1 MPTGNAPVLA
11 GARILVTARRRG
23 DDLGAA
29 LEDRGA
35 TVVHAPTVAS
45 VDESPPRL
53 RARTQ
58 EALDHPP
65 DVVVV
70 TTAAA
75 VERWRAVAEPAG
87 LEPAVLDLLAG
98 ARVLARGPKTRAAL
112 ERLGVRPD
120 WLGEAETTAGI
131 TELLLADGVD
141 AARVLV
147 LHGGRRDADL
157 EQALRAGGAEVDGLQ
172 PYRWVPLDHH
182 AQVRS
187 AARATAGGR
196 FDAVLFTSAPG
207 AHAWLRAVRREGCLD
222 QVRSRVDERRLLLA
236 AVGAVTAEPLSFAG
250 LLARTPATARLA
262 DLVRLVLEELGDD
275 RHALLT
281 GHGLLRLRAG
291 TVTLDHRPVP
301 VSPGGLALLRRLAST
316 PGHVVSREELL
327 RVLPGA
333 SRDPHAAEVAV
344 ARLREAL
351 RGALQGGA
359 AGTAAGAAGAAGAS
373 GADDDGGLVRTV
385 VRRGYVLAAR

>member
-11 GARILVTARRRG
+11 GARILLTARRRG

-35 TVVHAPTVAS
+35 SVVHAPTVAC
-45 VDESPPRL
+45 VDESPRRL
-53 RARTQ
+53 RSHTR
-58 EALDHPP
+58 EALGHPP

-70 TTAAA
+70 TTATA
-75 VERWRAVAEPAG
+75 VERWRAVVAPAG
-87 LEPAVLDLLAG
+87 LEPAVVELLSG

-120 WLGEAETTAGI
+120 WLGEAETTTGI
-131 TELLLADGVD
+131 TDLLLADGLD
-141 AARVLV
+141 GARVLV
-147 LHGGRRDADL
+147 LHGGRHDADL
-157 EQALRAGGAEVDGLQ
+157 EEVLRSGGADVAGLQ
-172 PYRWVPLDHH
+172 PYRWVPLDDRS
-182 AQVRS
+182 QVRS
-187 AARATAGGR
+187 AARESAAGR

-207 AHAWLRAVRREGCLD
+207 AHAWLRAVRREGRLD
-222 QVRSRVDERRLLLA
+222 ELRSRVEERHLLLA

-250 LLARTPATARLA
+250 LLTRTPATARLA

-301 VSPGGLALLRRLAST
+301 LSPGGLALMRRLAST
-316 PGHVVSREELL
+316 PGHVVTREELL

-351 RGALQGGA
+351 RGALHDGRPEDGA
-359 AGTAAGAAGAAGAS
+359 AGRAGA
-373 GADDDGGLVRTV
+373 DEDGGLVRTV

>member
-35 TVVHAPTVAS
+35 TVVHAPSVAS
-45 VDESPPRL
+45 VDESPRRL
-53 RARTQ
+53 RART
-58 EALDHPP
+58 EDALAQAP

-70 TTAAA
+70 TTATA
-75 VERWRAVAEPAG
+75 VERWRAAAGPAG

-147 LHGGRRDADL
+147 LHGGRRDDDL
-157 EQALRAGGAEVDGLQ
+157 EEALRAGGAELDGLQ
-172 PYRWVPLDHH
+172 PYRWVPLDDRPP
-182 AQVRS
+182 VRS
-187 AARATAGGR
+187 AARESAAGR

-222 QVRSRVDERRLLLA
+222 EVRARVQERQLLLA

-250 LLARTPATARLA
+250 LLTRTPATARLA

-301 VSPGGLALLRRLAST
+301 LSPGGLALLRRLAST

-351 RGALQGGA
+351 RGALHGDPGGP
-359 AGTAAGAAGAAGAS
+359 AGPAS
-373 GADDDGGLVRTV
+373 AADDDGGLVRTV